1 MGIRD
6 LVLIIAVAAVIPMIF
21 WRPYIG
27 ILAWSWISYMNPH
40 RLTYGIAYSMP
51 FAQIVAITLFLSL
64 LFNREKLKLPWSG
77 LLLLWLLYIFWMVI
91 TSQMAIYPHLATSFL
106 SNVLKIQF
114 ITWLTLVL
122 INNRERL
129 TQLLWVIVAS
139 IGFYSV
145 KGGFFTL
152 MTAGAHRV
160 YGPAGSNIAENNA
173 LALATL
179 MIVPIMIYLREV
191 AVRSVW
197 AKRVMAGAIFLSIVS
212 AVGSQS
218 RGALIAIV
226 AVGGFYW
233 WRSRSKMVS
242 GIAMLVLAGI
252 VLAVMPDSW
261 HDRMSSITNYQQDKS
276 AMGRIHAWQY
286 AIGVANDRLTGGGF
300 SSWSERTYNRY
311 APQSE
316 ERVVA
321 HSIYFSVLAD
331 HGWLGLILFGSILF
345 LVWRRLSRIHAAGDP
360 PGDDFKSASLA
371 RMLQVSLVAYCSGGA
386 FLSLSYFDLPWH
398 IFAITIILSTLQSTA
413 ASKRGDPAEVPSAS
427 RFHAGS

>member
-6 LVLIIAVAAVIPMIF
+6 LVLIIAVVAVIPMIL
-21 WRPYIG
+21 WRPYVG

-40 RLTYGIAYSMP
+40 RLTYGVAYNMP

-64 LFNREKLKLPWSG
+64 LFNREKLRLQWSG
-77 LLLLWLLYIFWMVI
+77 LLLLWLLFIFWMVI
-91 TSQMAIYPHLATSFL
+91 TSQMAIYPHLATGFL
-106 SNVLKIQF
+106 TNVLKIQL
-114 ITWLTLVL
+114 ITWLTMVL
-122 INNRERL
+122 ITDRERL

-152 MTAGAHRV
+152 ITGGAYRV
-160 YGPAGSNIAENNA
+160 YGPGGSNIAENNA

-179 MIVPIMIYLREV
+179 MIVPLMIYLRE
-191 AVRSVW
+191 AALTSVW
-197 AKRVMAGAIFLSIVS
+197 AKRVMATAIFASIVS

-218 RGALIAIV
+218 RGALIAIA
-226 AVGGFYW
+226 AVGAIYW
-233 WRSRSKMVS
+233 WRSKTKFAS
-242 GIAMLVLAGI
+242 GFALVVIAGI
-252 VLAVMPDSW
+252 LLAVMPQSW
-261 HDRMSSITNYQQDKS
+261 EDRMSSISNFEQDKS

-286 AIGVANDRLTGGGF
+286 AISIASDRFTGGGF
-300 SSWSERTYNRY
+300 NSWSDRTYDRY
-311 APQSE
+311 APQSV

-331 HGWLGLILFGSILF
+331 HGWPGLLLFAWILF

-360 PGDDFKSASLA
+360 PDDGFRPATLA
-371 RMLQVSLVAYCSGGA
+371 RMLQISLVAYCSGGA

-398 IFAITIILSTLQSTA
+398 IFAITVILDTLQNRPEVLEQPATGKA
-413 ASKRGDPAEVPSAS
+413 AKWARN
-427 RFHAGS
+427 AGR